1 MSSTF
6 FPPSGCS
13 PGCGAGLA
21 RTVDKPL
28 LARLAL
34 LGDSIT
40 ELGAS
45 TSNNYVMNA
54 TGAWGWA
61 RCFNGGGWDPV
72 SSGTKLTFATSG
84 KRSDELNVLW
94 LAAIIAAAPDAC
106 AILYGTNDAAQLRPV
121 QTFLDACAVTF
132 DTLRA
137 AGIRPLM
144 FEVLPMSGSGQE
156 SRQARVAEY
165 NIALRAFCRQ
175 RGVPLCR
182 WAHVIETVP
191 DTGIG
196 SAAYTPDNIHPNS
209 LAGSLLGRYKAG
221 FLRKHFRF
229 PDVWKNTRWISPN
242 WQMAGSGSDP
252 NGWNAYAPSGG
263 SFGAKSIVPDPAGNW
278 WEVTMVKGSSTSYFQ
293 LVNFYPNTDGSPA
306 GKIVEA
312 ISEMKVVSGEVG
324 LNCLQGYANPSV
336 QLQYVVNNGANV
348 DSKISSADGV
358 FVMRLGPRALAADRT
373 AVWPS
378 LLIAPVGESAVVRLR
393 RQGCRVV
400 S

>member
-1 MSSTF
+1 MNTVL
-6 FPPSGCS
+6 PLSGCS

-21 RTVDKPL
+21 RTVDKSL

-45 TSNNYVMNA
+45 TASNYVMNA
-54 TGAWGWA
+54 NGAWGWA

-121 QTFLDACAVTF
+121 ATFLSHCAVAF

-156 SRQARVAEY
+156 SRQAKVAEY
-165 NIALRAFCRQ
+165 NIALRDFCRA
-175 RGVPLCR
+175 RNVPLCR
-182 WAHVIETVP
+182 WAHVIETAP

-196 SAAYTPDNIHPNS
+196 SATYTPDNIHPNA
-209 LAGSLLGRYKAG
+209 LAGSVLGRYKAG

-229 PDVWKNTRWISPN
+229 ADIWKNQNWISPN
-242 WQMAGSGSDP
+242 WRMEGVGTDP
-252 NGWNAYAPSGG
+252 TGWNVYPPSGG
-263 SFGAKSIVPDPAGNW
+263 SIGAKSIIPDPAGNW
-278 WEVTMVKGSSTSYFQ
+278 WELTLVKGTSTSYFS
-293 LVNFYPNTDGSPA
+293 VANFGANTNGPPASQVVDG
-306 GKIVEA
+306 ICEL
-312 ISEMKVVSGEVG
+312 KVVSGEAG
-324 LNCLQGYANPSV
+324 INCLQGYANPSV
-336 QLQYVVNNGANV
+336 ELQFVVNSISNV
-348 DSKISSADGV
+348 ECKIFSADGP
-358 FVMRLGPRALAADRT
+358 FVMKLGPRALASDRT
-373 AVWPS
+373 LVWSS
-378 LLIAPVGESAVVRLR
+378 LLIAPVGESVVVRVR
-393 RQGCRVV
+393 RQGCRLAA
-400 S
+400 

>member
-6 FPPSGCS
+6 FPPTGCS

-28 LARLAL
+28 LARMAL

-40 ELGAS
+40 ELGGS

-72 SSGTKLTFATSG
+72 SSGSKLTFATSG

-94 LAAIIAAAPDAC
+94 LSPIIAAAPDAC
-106 AILYGTNDAAQLRPV
+106 AILYGTNDAAQLRTV
-121 QTFLDACAVTF
+121 QTFLDNCAFAF

-165 NIALRAFCRQ
+165 NIALRAFCRD
-175 RGVPLCR
+175 RHVPLCR

-196 SAAYTPDNIHPNS
+196 SAAYTPDNIHPNA

-229 PDVWKNTRWISPN
+229 TDVWKNTRWISPN
-242 WQMAGSGSDP
+242 WQMAGNATDP
-252 NGWNAYAPSGG
+252 TGWNVYFPPGG
-263 SFGAKSIVPDPAGNW
+263 SIGAKSVIPDPDGNW
-278 WEVTMVKGSSTSYFQ
+278 WEITLVKGSSTSYFS
-293 LVNFYPNTDGSPA
+293 VANFGTNTNGPPA
-306 GKIVEA
+306 NQVVEG
-312 ISEMKVVSGEVG
+312 ICELKVVSGEVG
-324 LNCLQGYANPSV
+324 INCLQGYANPSV
-336 QLQYVVNNGANV
+336 ELQFVVNSISTV
-348 DSKISSADGV
+348 ECKISSADGP
-358 FVMRLGPRALAADRT
+358 FVMKTGPRTLASDRT
-373 AVWPS
+373 LVWSS
-378 LLIAPVGESAVVRLR
+378 LLIAPVGESAVVRVR
-393 RQGCRVV
+393 RQGCRLVA
-400 S
+400 